1 MILRLTCLLKILLT
15 VTICKTIMKKNSS
28 QITYPTGAN
37 LVFRRIN
44 DQEYLYLPIGQD
56 KTNSFDQLL
65 ERGLLRLMI
74 VFGVFADNSP
84 FLQGCIQ

>member
-1 MILRLTCLLKILLT
+1 
-15 VTICKTIMKKNSS
+15 MKKNSS

-84 FLQGCIQ
+84 FLQGRIQ